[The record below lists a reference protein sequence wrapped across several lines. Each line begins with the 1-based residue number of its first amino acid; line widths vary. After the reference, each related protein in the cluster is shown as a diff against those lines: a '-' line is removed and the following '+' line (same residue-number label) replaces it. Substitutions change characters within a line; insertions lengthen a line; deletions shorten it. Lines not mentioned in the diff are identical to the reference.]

1 MLLVKHSIKNITKNR
16 ELYNLIDDYCYKS
29 KNLYNSTNYIITQCS
44 RISYKLKQ
52 GEILDSWEKSLLYKV
67 NSGIKAYNDSRPNK
81 TPIKYIDENNEA
93 VELLFTPTFVSNI
106 YEYNLGEIEYNISKS
121 LSFIFQLYTFK
132 IVV

>member
-1 MLLVKHSIKNITKNR
+1 MLLVEKHSIKNITKNR

-81 TPIKYIDENNEA
+81 TPIKYIDENN
-93 VELLFTPTFVSNI
+93 SNI
-106 YEYNLGEIEYNISKS
+106 ADAYFLSWYLKDSFDYKNMPFATCSQICIQNLCKNWKS
-121 LSFIFQLYTFK
+121 F
-132 IVV
+132 